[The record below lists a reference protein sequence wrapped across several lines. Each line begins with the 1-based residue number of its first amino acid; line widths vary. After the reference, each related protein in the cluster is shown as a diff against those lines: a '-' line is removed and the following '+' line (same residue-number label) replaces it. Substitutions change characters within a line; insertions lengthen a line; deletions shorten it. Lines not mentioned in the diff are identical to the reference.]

1 MKIYLD
7 DIRKAPDNYI
17 LVKSVNQAKHLILN
31 AEQNNESIEI
41 IDIDHDLG
49 DFANDGGDAIKL
61 LDWLIERNTFYP
73 IHIHTANIVGRQN
86 MERMIKRYWNKEIV

>member
-17 LVKSVNQAKHLILN
+17 LVKSVNQAKQLIIN
-31 AEQNNESIEI
+31 AEQNNDSIEI

-49 DFANDGGDAIKL
+49 DFAYDGGDAIKL
-61 LDWLIERNTFYP
+61 LDWLVERNTLYP
-73 IHIHTANIVGRQN
+73 IQIHTANIVGRQN
-86 MERMIKRYWNKEIV
+86 MERMIKRYWKKEIL

>member
-17 LVKSVNQAKHLILN
+17 LVKSVNQAKRLILN
-31 AEQNNESIEI
+31 AEQTNESIEI

-61 LDWLIERNTFYP
+61 LDWLIERQTFYP
-73 IHIHTANIVGRQN
+73 INIHTANIVGRQN

>member
-7 DIRKAPDNYI
+7 DIRKAPNNYI

-86 MERMIKRYWNKEIV
+86 MERIIKRYWNKEIV

>member
-17 LVKSVNQAKHLILN
+17 LVQSVNQAKRLIIN
-31 AEQNNESIEI
+31 AEQNNDSIEL

-61 LDWLIERNTFYP
+61 LK
-73 IHIHTANIVGRQN
+73 QN
-86 MERMIKRYWNKEIV
+86 YK